1 MSFDSKSP
9 IKIVRTK
16 NRLDRGNRDILMN
29 VMYQEELLVEIQLSI
44 KTDKSKFI
52 SCSNQFNHFLY

>member
-29 VMYQEELLVEIQLSI
+29 IMYQ
-44 KTDKSKFI
+44 D
-52 SCSNQFNHFLY
+52 